1 MEREKEQ
8 ENERKERFS
17 LTEFYKKNLIKD
29 LCVFPT
35 QVITEKSFPLEKEL
49 VLNRLEVLF
58 SLMKK
63 RSSFYWRR
71 ARDSSSRER

>member
-17 LTEFYKKNLIKD
+17 LTEFYKNLIKD

-63 RSSFYWRR
+63 CSSFYWRR
-71 ARDSSSRER
+71 ARDSSLRER

>member
-8 ENERKERFS
+8 ENERFS
-17 LTEFYKKNLIKD
+17 LTEFYKNLIKD

-63 RSSFYWRR
+63 RFSFYWRR